1 MNNNFVYK
9 ILEEG
14 GYGNEES
21 VRKEKFFKQWYS
33 NVLCLQLHGCL

>member
-21 VRKEKFFKQWYS
+21 VRKVKISEMK
-33 NVLCLQLHGCL
+33 